1 MGTYGG
7 EASWSKLLTF
17 LQELAWVFGR
27 GLARLLDLILPAGR
41 GVSPDLVLPL
51 GYLSLLTLLLV
62 IFNLIAAA
70 RKVIW
75 FVVGIGWVLILVRIL
90 LDAFAS

>member
-1 MGTYGG
+1 MGA

-17 LQELAWVFGR
+17 LQELAEICGR
-27 GLARLLDLILPAGR
+27 GLARLLDSVLPAGR

-51 GYLSLLTLLLV
+51 GYLALLTVLLLL
-62 IFNLIAAA
+62 FNLIAAA

-75 FVVGIGWVLILVRIL
+75 LVVGIGWILILVRII
-90 LDAFAS
+90 LDAFAR